1 MTLAARLLAWYDKHG
16 RDLPWRHTRDPYRIL
31 ISEIMLQQTQ
41 VSRGLIFYER
51 WLAVF
56 PDFGTLAKASNA
68 EVIRMW
74 SGLGYNRRALALR
87 DIAKQVVAEKT
98 SGRGAGTPPMAS
110 DAHWIKFKGIGPYTA
125 AAISAFAFKQRI
137 IPIDTNIRRVLG
149 RLLFGVTYPQP
160 TIDDKIQ
167 RAIDKILPKTG
178 RYYDV
183 PQALFDLATLV
194 CTKTPSCTTCP
205 LRTVCPAGA
214 KFLSGRVRTPKQSI
228 KKSTESRHRN
238 KPYPDRIY
246 RGRILSLV
254 TKNKRVAISTIGPT
268 IDPTFDKKL
277 DHTWLLAMIDR
288 LGKDQLIHKTNSHIS
303 LPN

>member
-1 MTLAARLLAWYDKHG
+1 MIKSIHMMLWTRLLCWYDKHG

-31 ISEIMLQQTQ
+31 VSEIMLQQTQ

-56 PDFGTLAKASNA
+56 PDFPTLAKASNA
-68 EVIRMW
+68 DVIRMW

-87 DIAKQVVAEKT
+87 DVAKQVVE
-98 SGRGAGTPPMAS
+98 GGTPSTAQEWL
-110 DAHWIKFKGIGPYTA
+110 ALKGIGPYTS
-125 AAISAFAFKQRI
+125 AAICAFAFKQRI

-160 TIDDKIQ
+160 NVDDNIR
-167 RAIDKILPKTG
+167 RAINKILPKRG

-194 CTKTPSCTTCP
+194 CTKTPSCATCP
-205 LRTVCPAGA
+205 LRATCPASA
-214 KFLSGRVRTPKQSI
+214 KFLSGRVRIPKQSI
-228 KKSTESRHRN
+228 KKSIESRHRD

-246 RGRILSLV
+246 RGRILALV
-254 TKNKRVAISTIGPT
+254 TKTKHVTIRTVGAT
-268 IDPTFDKKL
+268 IDPSYDPTL
-277 DHTWLLAMIDR
+277 DHSWLLAMIAR
-288 LGKDQLIHKTNSHIS
+288 LTKDGLISRTKNAIT
-303 LPN
+303 LPE